1 MIIIAPYDPTWPS
14 RFAAEA
20 ERIRHAF
27 GDLALRVEHVGST
40 SVPGLAAKPVVDIQ
54 VSVRSLEPGDF
65 YHTRLADLGYTHFP
79 LGAFDLVYPF
89 FKRPAAW
96 PSTHHVHFCVAG
108 SEQEREHLAFRD
120 YLRRNPA
127 AAAEYVALKR
137 KLASAHDGLTM
148 ESQERYSLAKT
159 EFVRAV
165 LGRAAAEAD
174 AVRTTERRRHR
185 CGLAPI
191 P

>member
-1 MIIIAPYDPTWPS
+1 MINIAPYDPAWPS

-27 GDLALRVEHVGST
+27 GDLALRIEHVGST
-40 SVPGLAAKPVVDIQ
+40 SVPGLAAKPIVDIQ
-54 VSVRSLEPGDF
+54 VSVRSLEPRDF

-89 FKRPAAW
+89 FKRPAGW
-96 PSTHHVHFCVAG
+96 PSTHHAHLCVAG
-108 SEQEREHLAFRD
+108 SRQEREHLAFRD

-127 AAAEYVALKR
+127 VAAEYVALKR

-148 ESQERYSLAKT
+148 ESQERYSLSKT
-159 EFVRAV
+159 EFVSKV
-165 LGRAAAEAD
+165 LGRAAAEAQCSEQGD
-174 AVRTTERRRHR
+174 DS
-185 CGLAPI
+185 
-191 P
+191 